1 MLLRCKKLGALSLL
15 LCALGCNQSASTS
28 ETNGKPTPVK
38 QQARNQLLERLAG
51 LDKDEKLQVLLSLVQ
66 DDSDKL
72 LRRESLSYLASL
84 GTDIKPIADS
94 LVNLLL
100 EEKDDDVFRRIKLV
114 LVESQASVEVSLLSA
129 VPNAH
134 NQQLLRIMETLRD
147 TRASSPATLE
157 FLQQQ
162 LASSSSELVIAG
174 CKALE
179 QIGPAGRSTLPL
191 LLAIAE
197 RPRVALDG
205 SSDAGQE
212 FRESRDLAGAAIRAI
227 AVLGPDASTVPALT
241 GGLAMEPQIA
251 AVAADTLARVGAKAA
266 SAIPAL
272 EELKNRDDH
281 GGHDVKTRLA
291 REAALK
297 AINALKSTGERDTQP
312 Q

>member
-1 MLLRCKKLGALSLL
+1 M
-15 LCALGCNQSASTS
+15 
-28 ETNGKPTPVK
+28 
-38 QQARNQLLERLAG
+38 
-51 LDKDEKLQVLLSLVQ
+51 
-66 DDSDKL
+66 
-72 LRRESLSYLASL
+72 
-84 GTDIKPIADS
+84 
-94 LVNLLL
+94 L
-100 EEKDDDVFRRIKLV
+100 EEKDDDLFRRIKLV
-114 LVESQASVEVSLLSA
+114 LVESQTSVEVSLLSA

-134 NQQLLRIMETLRD
+134 KQQILRIIETLGD
-147 TRASSPATLE
+147 TRASSPATFE

-162 LASSSSELVIAG
+162 LASSKSELVIAA

-179 QIGPAGRSTLPL
+179 QIGPVGGSALPL

-227 AVLGPDASTVPALT
+227 AALGPDESAVPALT

-251 AVAADTLARVGAKAA
+251 AVAADTLARLGTKAA
-266 SAIPAL
+266 SALPAL

-291 REAALK
+291 REAALS
-297 AINALKSTGERDTQP
+297 AINALKSNSEDVTQP